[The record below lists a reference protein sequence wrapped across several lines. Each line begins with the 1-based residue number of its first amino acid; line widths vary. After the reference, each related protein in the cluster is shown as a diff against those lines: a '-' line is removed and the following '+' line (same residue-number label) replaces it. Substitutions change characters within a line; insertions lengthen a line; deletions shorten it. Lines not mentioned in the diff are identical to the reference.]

1 MIILSK
7 INTNVNDLTF
17 QSFLVIFGIFYI
29 LQNFKLFTSNIQ
41 PKAVAIYQT
50 NNKEIPLSQQPFSA
64 KAQDLARKFMFAKTK
79 SAKWRRRGHEAV
91 ALANNDIE
99 GTGTQLT
106 QAELDALKKRYGIP
120 LSLNIIPAVTEN
132 LQAFISNAVPS
143 IDVVPIGKANKHY
156 AYVWRDTCKGTLHN
170 NKFKQKQNRAV
181 KDMVQ
186 AGLGVLH
193 VRPNNFFSHN
203 EFNCVIQAI
212 PWYYVYIDP
221 NSVEPDFEDAEYI
234 FVAYPMPITKAQK
247 IWGLTEEDMK
257 YASSAFEGGD
267 ASDGGYSRDLA
278 SSGTA
283 AEGKANIWVIE
294 AFEKEIHTLYI
305 DDNGVRSFTKPEI
318 GNPIAIKAPYINRST
333 MLGRFIKDSQLL
345 AIDKYPFGFYQMNH
359 NYNPMCN
366 GITHLIMDVQYA
378 VNKFVALLI
387 ENMQKGS
394 NFRWLGASGSV
405 QDVEKFEQDASR
417 PGALLEYDANP
428 NLQDGGRPVAQQP
441 MPLPSAYFTMVQTL
455 IELSKYIT
463 GVHDLNQGNASNAP
477 NTVGAT
483 QSIQAAGAQRPK
495 MYTENTDF
503 ANQQILEVMIQYL
516 QAYAP
521 QENIMRYVES
531 SEGFREIM
539 MDVKS
544 TLQDGGAPQPD
555 EAGQKTA
562 SYVYDEASNMVKAI
576 LGSSKVGQYRVQYQS
591 SNNTHSS
598 RQAALGVIQ
607 AAIAGVADDNIRLAL
622 SKAML
627 ELTDYPEVDKV
638 LRDAD
643 AMARMQQTIQ
653 QLQEQ
658 LKMSEQSNQQLN
670 KEVQN
675 LERDQIN
682 REYEVKLSKLHN
694 KLDSE
699 VKSNIKEQKEEKKA
713 KVYN

>member
-1 MIILSK
+1 MS
-7 INTNVNDLTF
+7 
-17 QSFLVIFGIFYI
+17 
-29 LQNFKLFTSNIQ
+29 
-41 PKAVAIYQT
+41 
-50 NNKEIPLSQQPFSA
+50 LSQTTEQVPDNQKPYFE

-79 SAKWRRRGHEAV
+79 SDKWRRRGYEAV

-132 LQAFISNAVPS
+132 LQAFISNAIPS
-143 IDVVPIGKANKHY
+143 IDVIPIGKANKHY

-234 FVAYPMPITKAQK
+234 FVAYPMPASKAKK
-247 IWGLTEEDMK
+247 IWGLTDEDIK
-257 YASSAFEGGD
+257 YATSHFEGGD
-267 ASDGGYSRDLA
+267 ATDGGYSRDLA
-278 SSGTA
+278 SSG
-283 AEGKANIWVIE
+283 GNSQGQRNIWVIE
-294 AFEKEIHTLYI
+294 AFEKEVHTLYI
-305 DDNGVRSFTKPEI
+305 DDNGVRTFTKPEF
-318 GNPIAIKAPYINRST
+318 GKPIAIKAPYVNRSV
-333 MLGRFIKDSQLL
+333 MLGRFIQDSKLL
-345 AIDKYPFGFYQMNH
+345 AVNKYPFGFYQMNH
-359 NYNPMCN
+359 NYNPMCM

-394 NFRWLGASGSV
+394 NFRWLSASGSI
-405 QDVEKFEQDASR
+405 QDVEKFEKDASR

-441 MPLPSAYFTMVQTL
+441 MPLHSAYFTMVQAL

-521 QENIMRYVES
+521 QENIMRYIES
-531 SEGFREIM
+531 SEGFREIIT
-539 MDVKS
+539 DVKS
-544 TLQDGGAPQPD
+544 RVENGQPQPD
-555 EAGQKTA
+555 QAGQQTA

-576 LGSSKVGQYRVQYQS
+576 LGSSKLGEYRVQYQS
-591 SNNTHSS
+591 GNNTHAS

-658 LKMSEQSNQQLN
+658 LKQTEQSNQQLT
-670 KEVQN
+670 KEVQD
-675 LERDQIN
+675 LERN
-682 REYEVKLSKLHN
+682 ELSREYEVKLEKLHN

-699 VKSNIKEQKEEKKA
+699 VKSNIKKQKEEKKA
-713 KVYN
+713 QAYS